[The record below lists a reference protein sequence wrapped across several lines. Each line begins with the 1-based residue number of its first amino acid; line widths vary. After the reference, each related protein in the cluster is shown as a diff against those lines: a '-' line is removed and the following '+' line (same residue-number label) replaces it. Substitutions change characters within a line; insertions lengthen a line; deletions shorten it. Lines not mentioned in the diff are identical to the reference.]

1 MGYRCDPC
9 ELCGEQKGTRND
21 MNGHLVSE
29 HVIFP
34 NPRSNYVT
42 FGYSEDKS
50 KIQLKVP
57 VLKYPTPANKLNK
70 T

>member
-1 MGYRCDPC
+1 
-9 ELCGEQKGTRND
+9 

-34 NPRSNYVT
+34 NPRRSNYVT

-57 VLKYPTPANKLNK
+57 VLKYPTPANKLK
-70 T
+70 KKRAGAELCQA